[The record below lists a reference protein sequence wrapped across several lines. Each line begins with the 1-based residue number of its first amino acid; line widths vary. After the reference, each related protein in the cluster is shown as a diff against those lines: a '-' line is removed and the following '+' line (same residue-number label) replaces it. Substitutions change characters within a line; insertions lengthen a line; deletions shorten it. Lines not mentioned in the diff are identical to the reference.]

1 MLRLK
6 NITGDGL
13 MRALTWYTRPTV
25 PVKYSNGHWGCVD
38 GTSISQTV
46 FKNPVEELYQGKKDD
61 YSYHSMGMFL
71 QKWIFGK
78 V

>member
-1 MLRLK
+1 
-6 NITGDGL
+6 

-46 FKNPVEELYQGKKDD
+46 FKNPVEELYQGKKMIILII
-61 YSYHSMGMFL
+61 SMGMFCRSGYL
-71 QKWIFGK
+71 ERFEISFQSCL
-78 V
+78 